1 MEYIAA
7 IEFIQST
14 MKFGSKLGLENM
26 NKLLEKLDHPQEK
39 LRIIHVAGTN
49 GKGSTCSFINSILT
63 EAGYRVGLYT
73 SPSIEGFTGR
83 IRINNYNI
91 SEDRFADLTSRVRD
105 VINVMVLE
113 GMDHPTEFEIIT
125 AMAFLYF
132 QVEKVDFVVLE
143 VGLGGRLDATNV
155 VKNPLISVIT
165 PIGLDH
171 TEYLGDT
178 LGKIAFEK
186 AGIIKENNL
195 VVSAKQDEEATEVI
209 KSVALKNRSSDVM
222 FLDLSTLQ
230 IQESEIHNQRFSVE
244 ILDEKYRDINIR
256 LIGLHQ
262 IENACLAL
270 AVIQLL
276 RQKRHI
282 NIDRDSIY
290 LGLAKTQ
297 WPGRFEIVSSDPMT
311 IIDGAHNVHA
321 ALRLKETIEKVIPNK
336 SIVLVIGML
345 GDKDVDGVLNNIVP
359 LSKKVVITQPNNS
372 RALLASDLE
381 KRVKRLN
388 ENTYR
393 SKSIEDAVSMAYELC
408 QNEEIILFAGSLY
421 LIEKVRALLIKSSD
435 SI

>member
-1 MEYIAA
+1 MDYTAA
-7 IEFIQST
+7 IEFIEST
-14 MKFGSKLGLENM
+14 IKFGSKLGLENM
-26 NKLLEKLDHPQEK
+26 NNLLEKLDNPQEK

>member
-1 MEYIAA
+1 MDYTAA
-7 IEFIQST
+7 IEFIEST
-14 MKFGSKLGLENM
+14 IKFGSKLGLENM
-26 NKLLEKLDHPQEK
+26 NNLLEKLDNPQEK

-421 LIEKVRALLIKSSD
+421 LIEKVRGLLIKSSD